1 MKCQLSILH
10 GLEVEPTKGETCS
23 INGGPSILENGEE
36 NACFKEGLYSTSN
49 IRLPRREA
57 IAVGHEQEIQL
68 DEGRNLQLTTLSM
81 KPPIFEI
88 ADFLS
93 DQECDHLV
101 KLAKRNGFEK
111 STVPKAATVTRE
123 GVNETLTN
131 NQMQIICRRIIRF
144 DSNKDG
150 KVSLNEFAGYAYR
163 MTKMLVDINE
173 LLTVYKTLLPE
184 EAEVFT
190 LENCTKLNRTN
201 FVEFVYRLFNMNRLP
216 YFSVRYSE
224 HSWIDLD
231 DRDPILNR
239 IKSRIAKVSQMSVS
253 HIEHS
258 ENLQVVNYQRDGHY
272 HAHYDSSVGDDI
284 ADKRC
289 CSKYEDKKHSPC
301 LLCRYITI
309 LFYLN
314 NVTKGGET
322 AFPIADREDQLLAQN
337 FSKDLSKHCEK
348 ASLVVKP
355 VKGRAL
361 FWYNNVLDEESGKMG
376 EVEKLS
382 LHGGCHVIDGEKWVA
397 NMWINAPRVDE
408 TV

>member
-1 MKCQLSILH
+1 MVLYRVTFRGHVSELVRKQIMIVPAGVTSCSSSPVFRSLTKAMISTFFTVCFCIFLLKCQLSILH

-57 IAVGHEQEIQL
+57 ITVGHEQEIQL

-258 ENLQVVNYQRDGHY
+258 ENLQVSFETEVIVFIFMSMMQGLIHR
-272 HAHYDSSVGDDI
+272 
-284 ADKRC
+284 
-289 CSKYEDKKHSPC
+289 
-301 LLCRYITI
+301 LI
-309 LFYLN
+309 LSIF
-314 NVTKGGET
+314 TG
-322 AFPIADREDQLLAQN
+322 
-337 FSKDLSKHCEK
+337 C
-348 ASLVVKP
+348 
-355 VKGRAL
+355 
-361 FWYNNVLDEESGKMG
+361 
-376 EVEKLS
+376 KLS
-382 LHGGCHVIDGEKWVA
+382 A
-397 NMWINAPRVDE
+397 
-408 TV
+408 